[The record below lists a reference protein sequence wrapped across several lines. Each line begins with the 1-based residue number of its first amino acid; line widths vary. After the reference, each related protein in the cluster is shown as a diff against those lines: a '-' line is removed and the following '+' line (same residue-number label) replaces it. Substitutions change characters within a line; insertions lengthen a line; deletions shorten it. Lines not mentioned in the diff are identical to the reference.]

1 MFGVTVAGAAAVTQ
15 PQGEETMHKTN
26 GIVWTALLILAI
38 ATTALAAGSP
48 VTNVTVGKAQKLI
61 KERAGKADFVI
72 LDVRTPDEFAEGHI
86 DGAVN
91 LDVLSPGFEKGLRV
105 LDRNRSYLVYCRT
118 GNRSRRATLTMEALG
133 FRSIFHMTEGIVK
146 WKQQAR
152 PLTRPS

>member
-1 MFGVTVAGAAAVTQ
+1 MQ
-15 PQGEETMHKTN
+15 RRN
-26 GIVWTALLILAI
+26 GILWIVFFTLTI
-38 ATTALAAGSP
+38 AGTALAAGSP

-61 KERAGKADFVI
+61 TERAGKADFVI

-91 LDVLSPGFEKGLRV
+91 LDVQSPDFEKGLRK
-105 LDRNRSYLVYCRT
+105 LDRTKSYLVYCRT
-118 GNRSRRATLTMEALG
+118 GNRSRRATLTMDALG

-146 WKQQAR
+146 WKQQTR

>member
-1 MFGVTVAGAAAVTQ
+1 MQ
-15 PQGEETMHKTN
+15 RRN
-26 GIVWTALLILAI
+26 GILWIVVFTLTI
-38 ATTALAAGSP
+38 AGTALAAGSP
-48 VTNVTVGKAQKLI
+48 VTNLTVGKAQKLI
-61 KERAGKADFVI
+61 TERGGKADFVI

-91 LDVLSPGFEKGLRV
+91 LDVQSPNFEKGLRK
-105 LDRNRSYLVYCRT
+105 LDRTKSYLVYCRT

-146 WKQQAR
+146 WKQQTR

>member
-1 MFGVTVAGAAAVTQ
+1 MQ
-15 PQGEETMHKTN
+15 RRN
-26 GIVWTALLILAI
+26 GILWIVFFTLTI
-38 ATTALAAGSP
+38 AGTALAAGSP

-61 KERAGKADFVI
+61 TERAGKTDFVI

-91 LDVLSPGFEKGLRV
+91 LDVQSPNFEKGLRK
-105 LDRNRSYLVYCRT
+105 LDRTKSYLVYCRT

-146 WKQQAR
+146 WKQQTR